1 MKNLKFKRY
10 NVGEVF
16 DPSTAETET
25 IHLVPVSVNPL
36 IVKAYDVDEFGNVA
50 EIVNDKWVEERE
62 TVMTEL
68 SKLTPATLTEEGLVK
83 QLLNQNDSSAT
94 TVEELLTDFNNLL
107 LKLKEA
113 GIMDNN

>member
-16 DPSTAETET
+16 EPTTAETET
-25 IHLVPVSVNPL
+25 IHLVPFSTEPL
-36 IVKAYDVDEFGNVA
+36 VVKAYDVDEYGNVA
-50 EIVNDKWVEERE
+50 EIVNDKWTEDKDN
-62 TVMTEL
+62 VMKEL
-68 SKLTPATLTEEGLVK
+68 DKLVPATLTKEGFVKKIVK
-83 QLLNQNDSSAT
+83 QDDSAAET
-94 TVEELLTDFNNLL
+94 IEEIVADFNSLL

>member
-62 TVMTEL
+62 NVMTEL
-68 SKLTPATLTEEGLVK
+68 NKLIPATLTKEGLVK
-83 QLLNQNDSSAT
+83 KIVKQDNSNAET
-94 TVEELLTDFNNLL
+94 IVEMVTDFNSLL

>member
-10 NVGEVF
+10 NVGEAF
-16 DPSTAETET
+16 EPTTAETDT

-62 TVMTEL
+62 NVMEEL
-68 SKLTPATLTEEGLVK
+68 EKIIPATLTTEGLIK
-83 QLLNQNDSSAT
+83 QLPNQNNSSAT

-113 GIMDNN
+113 GIMNNN

>member
-68 SKLTPATLTEEGLVK
+68 SKLTPATLTEENSLNKVVK
-83 QLLNQNDSSAT
+83 
-94 TVEELLTDFNNLL
+94 TVHWRYRGTD
-107 LKLKEA
+107 ETS
-113 GIMDNN
+113 GISTIKSILGIV